1 MTFIES
7 PNSSDNDATRS
18 MLMETPKKDGKYRK
32 AATED
37 TPETATSS
45 NLSSVGSPERG
56 AKRGSA
62 DLFNNQGSAKRLV
75 GLLSSLKAG
84 DLKLDDS
91 PDVEASSNGLK
102 HRPINLQDILSSSDE
117 ERNDE
122 DGAETNEGVPPPHR
136 IIWDDFEQQVRIY
149 KATYECR
156 DGDIP
161 ETLEEIVEANIK
173 RIKANDLRVLLPMIK
188 RGTMVPRTVKEM
200 RDKMINLV
208 QRALYKKKNLGGDLN
223 ASVDTA

>member
-1 MTFIES
+1 MTFIDS
-7 PNSSDNDATRS
+7 PNSSDDDATKS
-18 MLMETPKKDGKYRK
+18 MVMETPKKDGQYRK
-32 AATED
+32 AATKD

-56 AKRGSA
+56 AKHGSA
-62 DLFNNQGSAKRLV
+62 ELFNDQGSAKRSV
-75 GLLSSLKAG
+75 GSLSSLKAA

-91 PDVEASSNGLK
+91 PAVNASSNGLK
-102 HRPINLQDILSSSDE
+102 HRPIKLQDILSSLDDE
-117 ERNDE
+117 GDDK
-122 DGAETNEGVPPPHR
+122 DGAETNEGVPPPHK
-136 IIWDDFEQQVRIY
+136 IAWDDFKQQVWIY
-149 KATYECR
+149 KATYECK

-188 RGTMVPRTVKEM
+188 RGTMVPRTVNKM
-200 RDKMINLV
+200 REKMINLV